1 MRMLVAC
8 YIQYKKGEFMS
19 QMNVLREMSQS
30 KPNAFD
36 NALEQ
41 LRIAAEYLKLEDG
54 IHQMLSHPKREVTVS
69 LPTRMDNGDTHVFTG
84 YRVQYSDARGPSK
97 GGIRYHPNVSL
108 DEVKAL
114 AAWMTWKCSVAD
126 IPFGGAKGGV
136 ICNPKSMSQPELE
149 RMTRRYTAA
158 IADFIGPY
166 RDVPAPDVYTNAQV
180 MAWIVD
186 TYSALKGYMVPE
198 VVTGKPISIGGSL
211 GRDKATGRGAVF
223 CTVEAA
229 KVRKMDLKKAT
240 FAVEGFGNAGANY
253 AEILQGYG
261 SKLLAAS
268 DSRGGV
274 MSRNGIDAD
283 KLIAYKAKT
292 GSVVGMPGTQPVS
305 DTELL
310 KLDVDILCP
319 AALENT
325 ITPDVAKGIRAK
337 LIVECAN
344 GPTTPAADKV
354 IDSNGI
360 FLIPDILANS
370 GGVIVSYLEW
380 VQNLNRMS
388 WPEAEVNA
396 KLEAKITGAFRDVHQ
411 TSLKNSTSMRTGA
424 LMVGVGRVADA
435 IRTLGIFP

>member
-1 MRMLVAC
+1 
-8 YIQYKKGEFMS
+8 MS
-19 QMNVLREMSQS
+19 ETGTPA

-41 LRIAAEYLKLEDG
+41 LRIAAEYLKLDEV
-54 IHQMLSHPKREVTVS
+54 IHQILSHPKREVTVS
-69 LPTRMDNGDTHVFTG
+69 LPVRMDDGQTKVFTG

-114 AAWMTWKCSVAD
+114 AAWMTWKCSIAD

-136 ICNPKSMSQPELE
+136 ICDPKSMSQDELQ

-166 RDVPAPDVYTNAQV
+166 RDIPAPDVYTNAQV

-198 VVTGKPISIGGSL
+198 VVTGKPVSIGGSL

-223 CTVEAA
+223 CTIKAA
-229 KVRKMDLKKAT
+229 AVKKMDLKKAT
-240 FAVEGFGNAGANY
+240 FSVEGFGNAGANY

-261 SKLLAAS
+261 SKLVAAS
-268 DSRGGV
+268 DSKGGV
-274 MSRNGIDAD
+274 MDRKGIDTS
-283 KLIAYKAKT
+283 KLIAFKAET
-292 GSVVGMPGTQPVS
+292 GSVVGYPGTQPVS
-305 DTELL
+305 DEELL
-310 KLDVDILCP
+310 QLDVDITCP

-325 ITPDVAKGIRAK
+325 ITRDVARGVKAK
-337 LIVECAN
+337 IIAECAN
-344 GPTTPAADKV
+344 GPTTPEADKV
-354 IDSNGI
+354 LDSNGV
-360 FLIPDILANS
+360 FLIPDVLANS

-380 VQNLNRMS
+380 VQNLDRVR
-388 WPEAEVNA
+388 WTEEEVNS
-396 KLEAKITGAFRDVHQ
+396 KLEQKINGAFVDVHDM
-411 TSLKNSTSMRTGA
+411 SMKHGTSMRTAA

-435 IRTLGIFP
+435 IKTLGIFP

>member
-1 MRMLVAC
+1 MVE
-8 YIQYKKGEFMS
+8 QTN
-19 QMNVLREMSQS
+19 QP
-30 KPNAFD
+30 KPSAFD

-69 LPTRMDNGDTHVFTG
+69 LPTRMDSGETHVFTG

-114 AAWMTWKCSVAD
+114 ACWMTWKCSIAD

-136 ICNPKSMSQPELE
+136 ICNPKAMSLHELE

-166 RDVPAPDVYTNAQV
+166 RDIPAPDVYTNAQV

-223 CTVEAA
+223 TTVEAA
-229 KVRKMDLKKAT
+229 KVKNLDLKKAT

-261 SKLLAAS
+261 PKLIAAS
-268 DSRGGV
+268 DSKGGV
-274 MSRNGIDAD
+274 MSKNGIDAA
-283 KLIAYKAKT
+283 KLIAYKEKT
-292 GSVVGMPGTQPVS
+292 SSVVGMAGTQPI
-305 DTELL
+305 DDDGLL
-310 KLDVDILCP
+310 QLDVDILCP
-319 AALENT
+319 AALENA
-325 ITPDVAKGIRAK
+325 ITPEIARGVRAK
-337 LIVECAN
+337 VIVECAN
-344 GPTTPAADKV
+344 GPTTPAADK
-354 IDSNGI
+354 ILDSNNV
-360 FLIPDILANS
+360 FLVPDILANS

-380 VQNLNRMS
+380 VQNLDRIS
-388 WPEAEVNA
+388 WPELEVNT
-396 KLEAKITGAFRDVHQ
+396 KLEDKITGAFKEVYK
-411 TSLKNSTSMRTGA
+411 TSQKHSTSMRTAA

>member
-1 MRMLVAC
+1 MAQISEVK
-8 YIQYKKGEFMS
+8 Q
-19 QMNVLREMSQS
+19 MSQS
-30 KPNAFD
+30 KPNPFA

-54 IHQMLSHPKREVTVS
+54 IHQMLSHPKRELTVS
-69 LPTRMDNGDTHVFTG
+69 IPTRMDDGSTRVFTG

-108 DEVKAL
+108 DEVRAL
-114 AAWMTWKCSVAD
+114 AAWMTWKCSIAD

-136 ICNPKSMSQPELE
+136 ICDPKHMSQPELE
-149 RMTRRYTAA
+149 RMTRRYTAG

-166 RDVPAPDVYTNAQV
+166 RDIPAPDVYTNAQV

-198 VVTGKPISIGGSL
+198 VVTGKPVALGGSL

-223 CTVEAA
+223 TTVEAA
-229 KVRKMDLKKAT
+229 KVKKMDLKKAT
-240 FAVEGFGNAGANY
+240 FAVEGFGNAGSNY
-253 AEILQGYG
+253 AEILTGYG
-261 SKLLAAS
+261 SKLVAAS

-274 MSRNGIDAD
+274 MSRNGIDPA
-283 KLIAYKAKT
+283 KLIAHKEKT
-292 GSVVGMPGTQPVS
+292 GSVVGMAGTKEI
-305 DTELL
+305 DDGELL
-310 KLDVDILCP
+310 QLDVDVLCP
-319 AALENT
+319 AALENA
-325 ITPDVAKGIRAK
+325 ITPDIARGVKAK

-344 GPTTPAADKV
+344 GPTTPAADKILDANKV
-354 IDSNGI
+354 
-360 FLIPDILANS
+360 FLVPDVLANS

-380 VQNLNRMS
+380 VQNLDRIS
-388 WPEAEVNA
+388 WPENEVNA
-396 KLEAKITGAFRDVHQ
+396 KLESKITGAFRDVHQ
-411 TSLKNSTSMRTGA
+411 TSMKHGTSMRTAA

>member
-1 MRMLVAC
+1 MLK
-8 YIQYKKGEFMS
+8 QTS
-19 QMNVLREMSQS
+19 QA

-69 LPTRMDNGDTHVFTG
+69 LPTRMDSGETHVFTG

-114 AAWMTWKCSVAD
+114 ACWMTWKCSIAD

-136 ICNPKSMSQPELE
+136 ICDPKAMSQNELE
-149 RMTRRYTAA
+149 RMTRRYATA

-211 GRDKATGRGAVF
+211 GRDRATGRGAVF
-223 CTVEAA
+223 TTIEAA
-229 KVRKMDLKKAT
+229 KVKNMDLKKAT
-240 FAVEGFGNAGANY
+240 FAVEGFGNAGSNY

-261 SKLLAAS
+261 SKLVAAS
-268 DSRGGV
+268 DSKGGV
-274 MSRNGIDAD
+274 MSKNGIDAA
-283 KLIAYKAKT
+283 KLLAHKEKT
-292 GSVVGMPGTQPVS
+292 GSVVGMTGTQAT
-305 DTELL
+305 DDDGLL
-310 KLDVDILCP
+310 QLDVDILCP
-319 AALENT
+319 AALENA
-325 ITPDVAKGIRAK
+325 ITPEIAKGVRAK
-337 LIVECAN
+337 VIVECAN
-344 GPTTPAADKV
+344 GPTTPAADR
-354 IDSNGI
+354 ILDSNKV
-360 FLIPDILANS
+360 FLVPDILANS

-380 VQNLNRMS
+380 VQNLGRIS
-388 WPEAEVNA
+388 WPESEVNK
-396 KLEAKITGAFRDVHQ
+396 KLEDKITGAFNDVYK
-411 TSLKNSTSMRTGA
+411 TSQAHSTSMRTAA

>member
-1 MRMLVAC
+1 
-8 YIQYKKGEFMS
+8 MS
-19 QMNVLREMSQS
+19 RTSSMQS
-30 KPNAFD
+30 DSDKPNAFS

-54 IHQMLSHPKREVTVS
+54 IHQMLAHPKREITVS
-69 LPTRMDNGDTHVFTG
+69 LPVRMDGGDTRVFTG
-84 YRVQYSDARGPSK
+84 YRVQYSDARGPCK

-114 AAWMTWKCSVAD
+114 AAWMTWKCSIAD
-126 IPFGGAKGGV
+126 IPFGGAKGGI
-136 ICNPKSMSQPELE
+136 ICDPKHMSMGEQE

-198 VVTGKPISIGGSL
+198 VVTGKPVPLGGSL

-223 CTVEAA
+223 CTIEAA
-229 KVRKMDLKKAT
+229 KVKNMDLKKTT
-240 FAVEGFGNAGANY
+240 FAVEGFGNAGSNY
-253 AEILQGYG
+253 AEIMQSNGATLVG
-261 SKLLAAS
+261 AS
-268 DSRGGV
+268 DSKGGV
-274 MSRNGIDAD
+274 IDKKGMDAS
-283 KLIAYKAKT
+283 KLIAYKEKT
-292 GSVVGMPGTQPVS
+292 GSVVGFPGSQPATDKEVLQV
-305 DTELL
+305 EA
-310 KLDVDILCP
+310 DVVCP

-337 LIVECAN
+337 IITECAN
-344 GPTTPAADKV
+344 GPTTPESDKI
-354 IDSNGI
+354 IDGNGI
-360 FLIPDILANS
+360 FLIPDVLANS

-380 VQNLNRMS
+380 VQNLDRVR
-388 WPEAEVNA
+388 WTEEEVNS
-396 KLEAKITGAFRDVHQ
+396 KLEQKITGAFGDVHS
-411 TSLKNSTSMRTGA
+411 TSQKNGTSMRTAA

-435 IRTLGIFP
+435 IRTLGVFP

>member
-1 MRMLVAC
+1 
-8 YIQYKKGEFMS
+8 MS
-19 QMNVLREMSQS
+19 QMSVLKQVSQS
-30 KPNAFD
+30 KPNPFD

-54 IHQMLSHPKREVTVS
+54 IHQMLAHPKREVTVS
-69 LPTRMDNGDTHVFTG
+69 LPTRMDSGETHVFTG

-114 AAWMTWKCSVAD
+114 ACWMTWKCSIAD

-136 ICNPKSMSQPELE
+136 ICDPKAMSQHELE

-166 RDVPAPDVYTNAQV
+166 VDIPAPDVYTNAQI

-186 TYSALKGYMVPE
+186 TYSALKGHMVPE
-198 VVTGKPISIGGSL
+198 VVTGKPIALGGSL
-211 GRDKATGRGAVF
+211 GRDTATGRGAVF

-229 KVRKMDLKKAT
+229 KVKNVDLKKAT
-240 FAVEGFGNAGANY
+240 FAVQGFGNAGANF

-261 SKLLAAS
+261 SKLVAAS
-268 DSRGGV
+268 DSKGGV
-274 MSRNGIDAD
+274 MSKNGIDAA
-283 KLIAYKAKT
+283 KLVAHKTKT
-292 GSVVGMPGTQPVS
+292 GSVVGMAGTQPVS
-305 DTELL
+305 DAELL
-310 KLDVDILCP
+310 QTEADILCP
-319 AALENT
+319 AALENA
-325 ITPDVAKGIRAK
+325 ITPDIAKGLKAN
-337 LIVECAN
+337 LVVECAN
-344 GPTTPAADKV
+344 GPTTPAADKILDANNV
-354 IDSNGI
+354 
-360 FLIPDILANS
+360 FLVPDILANS

-380 VQNLNRMS
+380 VQNLDRIS

-396 KLEAKITGAFRDVHQ
+396 KLESKITGAFREVYKTSQ
-411 TSLKNSTSMRTGA
+411 THSTSMRTAA

-435 IRTLGIFP
+435 IRTLGIWP

>member
-1 MRMLVAC
+1 LARRSMLK
-8 YIQYKKGEFMS
+8 QTNQPE
-19 QMNVLREMSQS
+19 Q
-30 KPNAFD
+30 NAFD

-69 LPTRMDNGDTHVFTG
+69 LPTRMDSGEVHVFTG

-114 AAWMTWKCSVAD
+114 ACWMTWKCSIAD

-136 ICNPKSMSQPELE
+136 ICNPKAMSQPELE

-186 TYSALKGYMVPE
+186 TYSMLKGYMVPE
-198 VVTGKPISIGGSL
+198 VVTGKPIAIGGSL

-223 CTVEAA
+223 TTVEAA
-229 KVRKMDLKKAT
+229 KMKDLDLKKAT

-261 SKLLAAS
+261 SKLVAAS
-268 DSRGGV
+268 DSKGGV
-274 MSRNGIDAD
+274 MSKNGVDVT
-283 KLIAYKAKT
+283 KLIAFKEKT
-292 GSVVGMPGTQPVS
+292 GSVVGMAGTQPI
-305 DTELL
+305 DDDGLL
-310 KLDVDILCP
+310 QLDVDILCP
-319 AALENT
+319 AALENA
-325 ITPDVAKGIRAK
+325 ITPDIARGVKAKVV
-337 LIVECAN
+337 VECAN
-344 GPTTPAADKV
+344 GPTTPAADK
-354 IDSNGI
+354 ILDSNKV
-360 FLIPDILANS
+360 FLVPDILANS

-380 VQNLNRMS
+380 VQNLGRIS
-388 WPEAEVNA
+388 WPESEVNA
-396 KLEAKITGAFRDVHQ
+396 KLETKITGAFREVHR
-411 TSLKNSTSMRTGA
+411 TSQKHSTSMRTAA

>member
-1 MRMLVAC
+1 MLK
-8 YIQYKKGEFMS
+8 QTNQPES
-19 QMNVLREMSQS
+19 
-30 KPNAFD
+30 NAFD

-54 IHQMLSHPKREVTVS
+54 IHQILSHPKREVTVS
-69 LPTRMDNGDTHVFTG
+69 LPTRMDSGEVHVFTG

-114 AAWMTWKCSVAD
+114 ACWMTWKCSIAD

-136 ICNPKSMSQPELE
+136 ICNPKAMSQPELE

-186 TYSALKGYMVPE
+186 TYSMLKGYMVPE
-198 VVTGKPISIGGSL
+198 VVTGKPIAIGGSL

-223 CTVEAA
+223 TTVEAA
-229 KVRKMDLKKAT
+229 KVKDLDLKKAT

-261 SKLLAAS
+261 SRLVAAS
-268 DSRGGV
+268 DSKGGV
-274 MSRNGIDAD
+274 MSKNGIDVT
-283 KLIAYKAKT
+283 KLIAYKEKT
-292 GSVVGMPGTQPVS
+292 SSVVGMAGTQPI
-305 DTELL
+305 DDDGLL
-310 KLDVDILCP
+310 QLDVDILCP
-319 AALENT
+319 AALENA
-325 ITPDVAKGIRAK
+325 ITPDIAKGVKAK
-337 LIVECAN
+337 VIVECAN
-344 GPTTPAADKV
+344 GPTTPAADK
-354 IDSNGI
+354 ILDSNKV
-360 FLIPDILANS
+360 FLVPDILANS

-380 VQNLNRMS
+380 VQNLGRIS
-388 WPEAEVNA
+388 WPESEVNA
-396 KLEAKITGAFRDVHQ
+396 KLETKITGAFREVHK
-411 TSLKNSTSMRTGA
+411 TSQKHSTSMRTAA